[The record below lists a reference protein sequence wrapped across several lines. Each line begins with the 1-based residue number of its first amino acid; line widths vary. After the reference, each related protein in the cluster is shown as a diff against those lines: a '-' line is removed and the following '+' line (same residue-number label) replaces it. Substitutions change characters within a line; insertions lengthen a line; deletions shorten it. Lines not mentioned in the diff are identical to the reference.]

1 MPLAEPLELC
11 LGLLNCLQ
19 CSPTPL
25 NNYSNRIWVVGLEE
39 GMLLLICSQTGEMLL
54 WIPR

>member
-11 LGLLNCLQ
+11 LGRLNCLQ

-39 GMLLLICSQTGEMLL
+39 GMLLLICSQNGEMLL